1 MREKRNFAERTKVLK
16 SDQVKKK
23 YFLVFEGKDT
33 ERIYFEAVDEYRN
46 VIGINPLIELVPIL
60 RSYSEEG
67 WSNPKKILDRIL
79 ENIAENQSGQISYE
93 TLLNWVMDY
102 FYEEGILKSSKVE
115 AANMWATLILIC
127 EERIDAKI
135 SDVVDDIEK
144 RCAQIA
150 DYFSTE
156 NNLNTLADDVP
167 KIIENRAITYDDAI
181 DKICFV
187 IDRDRESFVSKPE
200 NDQYGDMLKIC
211 REKNFGFYLSNP
223 CFEFWLLLHF
233 DEVNSLDLDFLLS
246 NPKVTAKRRY
256 TEQELRKLMPGFTK
270 SKYNVNILIPRIEN
284 AIANEKKFCE
294 DDAEL
299 EYTVGSKVGLLLEEL
314 RK

>member
-144 RCAQIA
+144 R
-150 DYFSTE
+150 
-156 NNLNTLADDVP
+156 
-167 KIIENRAITYDDAI
+167 
-181 DKICFV
+181 
-187 IDRDRESFVSKPE
+187 
-200 NDQYGDMLKIC
+200 
-211 REKNFGFYLSNP
+211 
-223 CFEFWLLLHF
+223 
-233 DEVNSLDLDFLLS
+233 
-246 NPKVTAKRRY
+246 
-256 TEQELRKLMPGFTK
+256 
-270 SKYNVNILIPRIEN
+270 
-284 AIANEKKFCE
+284 
-294 DDAEL
+294 
-299 EYTVGSKVGLLLEEL
+299 
-314 RK
+314 

>member
-1 MREKRNFAERTKVLK
+1 M
-16 SDQVKKK
+16 
-23 YFLVFEGKDT
+23 
-33 ERIYFEAVDEYRN
+33 
-46 VIGINPLIELVPIL
+46 IELVPIL

-156 NNLNTLADDVP
+156 NNLNCKSVSLCRSIQGMQPEVSGFHGGHCTCQ
-167 KIIENRAITYDDAI
+167 IGIERNR
-181 DKICFV
+181 KRLF
-187 IDRDRESFVSKPE
+187 RQNHQWKESGRF
-200 NDQYGDMLKIC
+200 
-211 REKNFGFYLSNP
+211 
-223 CFEFWLLLHF
+223 
-233 DEVNSLDLDFLLS
+233 
-246 NPKVTAKRRY
+246 
-256 TEQELRKLMPGFTK
+256 
-270 SKYNVNILIPRIEN
+270 
-284 AIANEKKFCE
+284 
-294 DDAEL
+294 
-299 EYTVGSKVGLLLEEL
+299 
-314 RK
+314 